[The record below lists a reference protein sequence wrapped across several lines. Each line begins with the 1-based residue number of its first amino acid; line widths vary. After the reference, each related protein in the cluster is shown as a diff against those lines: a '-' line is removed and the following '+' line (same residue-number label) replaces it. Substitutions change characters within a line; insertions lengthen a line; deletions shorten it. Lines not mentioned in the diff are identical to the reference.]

1 MITLKGKNIIAEIP
15 LDECSYFTKWAIA
28 IDTSTSPELLWVL
41 SERRKNPLSLSV
53 KPQFSS

>member
-1 MITLKGKNIIAEIP
+1 MITLKEKNIIAEIP

-41 SERRKNPLSLSV
+41 SERRKN
-53 KPQFSS
+53 QM